1 MTSRVHP
8 VPQHMEPTLAEK
20 VRVLE
25 LELNLTEGGSVVD
38 KVDKALED
46 IGLAD
51 ELRGQPLIRKVDAAL
66 QTLGVTPQASVP
78 MT

>member
-38 KVDKALED
+38 KVDKALEG

-51 ELRGQPLIRKVDAAL
+51 ELRG
-66 QTLGVTPQASVP
+66 
-78 MT
+78 